1 MNSSA
6 TFHPAS
12 PILGF
17 CPPTLPSV
25 WYHDAAHHAREV
37 RDIHARNWIYVGRVN
52 DLPPHTLRRIE
63 VAGQNLILV
72 KDEKGAVSCFH
83 NTCRHRGSE
92 LCLQHEQKLKSKL
105 ITCPYHEWSYDL
117 TGSLVRVPHV
127 PETPGFDKSEHG
139 LFAVTVKQW
148 NGFIF
153 VCLADA
159 PPDFATAP
167 DMGTAALDAWPMDSL
182 VTGQRLVKRLACNWK
197 IFWENYNECLHC
209 PGIHPSLCDM
219 VPVYREGLM
228 AAQER
233 PGWTPDVAWE
243 PTLKEGARTWTKNG
257 QPCGPEFANL
267 SPTQRAAG
275 YTFVTVMPTMYIV
288 AHVDYVRTVSLRPV
302 GPEETELTAE
312 WLFPAETLAAPGF
325 DLANVV
331 DFATTVMIEDGAAC
345 EMNQRGL
352 RSNRFTGG
360 TLMPQEFDVFR
371 FQQWVRKQLGEPQ
384 YDPVGVT

>member
-1 MNSSA
+1 MI
-6 TFHPAS
+6 HQAS
-12 PILGF
+12 VKPGSPLLDH
-17 CPPTLPSV
+17 CPETLPSH
-25 WYHDAAHHAREV
+25 WYFDQSHHAKELKLIQSRQ
-37 RDIHARNWIYVGRVN
+37 WIYAGRAN
-52 DLPPHTLRRIE
+52 DLPALTLRRVE

-72 KDEKGAVSCFH
+72 KDEKGTVSCFH

-105 ITCPYHEWSYDL
+105 ITCPYHEWAYDL
-117 TGSLVRVPHV
+117 TGQLQRIPHV
-127 PETPGFDKSEHG
+127 PETPGFDKSAHG
-139 LFAVTVKQW
+139 LFAVAVRQW

-153 VCLADA
+153 VCLADT
-159 PPDFATAP
+159 PPDFTAAP

-182 VTGQRLVKRLACNWK
+182 VTGHRLVKRIACNWK

-233 PGWTPDVAWE
+233 PGWTPDAPHE
-243 PTLKEGARTWTKNG
+243 APLKEGARTWTRNG

-267 SPTQRAAG
+267 SPAQRAAA
-275 YTFVTVMPTMYIV
+275 YTFVTLMPTMYIV
-288 AHVDYVRTVSLRPV
+288 AHVDYVRAVSLRPI

-312 WLFPAETLAAPGF
+312 WLFPTETLAAPGF

-384 YDPVGVT
+384 YNTVGVT